1 MLNLNGR
8 SLEWKFSELLRFGL
22 LVLLVILFAGT
33 VALPQTA
40 DGLSYRAKAGDFL
53 KYETTR
59 KDSRIS
65 EREGESFEMTT
76 RRTYNFS
83 LQAEPGDSLLC
94 FVLTVN
100 KLDVVTE
107 GGRGGRGFQPFDLKA
122 AEGKRLR
129 IRMTP
134 QGESPDIAA
143 IDSIPRPER
152 SDRGGDRPGR
162 GRFGNPLNQLRPV
175 FFQLP
180 ARAMKVGD
188 SWTEPYRET
197 DQIGGGFFGR
207 FVPDQKVEG
216 KTKYTVL
223 GEEKKQGLTCL
234 HLKVESTYSRSF
246 DSERQGNRISGESE
260 GETSGEVW
268 FAPKEGILVEWVQN
282 DFSEGTTS
290 FSGNT
295 MPNSAESQYSLKL
308 VEWKPKK

>member
-8 SLEWKFSELLRFGL
+8 YSEWKFSELLRFGL

-33 VALPQTA
+33 EALPQTA
-40 DGLSYRAKAGDFL
+40 DGLNYRANAGDFF

-83 LQAEPGDSLLC
+83 LQAEQSDSLLC

-134 QGESPDIAA
+134 QGENRDITA

-152 SDRGGDRPGR
+152 PDRGGDRPGR
-162 GRFGNPLNQLRPV
+162 GRFGNPLNQLRPI

-216 KTKYTVL
+216 KTKYTVM

-260 GETSGEVW
+260 GETRGEVW
-268 FAPKEGILVEWVQN
+268 FAPKEGILVEWVQD
-282 DFSEGTTS
+282 DFSEGTTA

-295 MPNSAESQYSLKL
+295 MPSSAESHYSLKL
-308 VEWKPKK
+308 IEWKPKK